1 MKNDS
6 LRSLLS
12 ALDDVRVEGET
23 FHMSDAWDVTL
34 HAAHRGGGMQIAH
47 VTAVILQ
54 GDHVTVTT
62 SKGARFVIDVEGIF
76 GFGQE
81 PVRGERT
88 GRKAGFG

>member
-1 MKNDS
+1 MI
-6 LRSLLS
+6 S
-12 ALDDVRVEGET
+12 ALDDVRVDGDT

-47 VTAVILQ
+47 VTSMTLRGEHAV
-54 GDHVTVTT
+54 VTT

-81 PVRGERT
+81 PVKGDRT